1 MFPIIEIGSIHLS
14 TYWVIYG
21 LAIVVGGMLAL
32 HRLVQGGFPV
42 HHATQFVLLP
52 IWGGIVGAFL
62 GGSLAFLLRTF
73 IITGTLT
80 WQRGSAFM
88 GALIGCASVAL
99 LYCRRYGLPP
109 GRAFDLEWLSVPLG
123 QAIGRL
129 GCLAAGCCCGKATDS
144 WLGMYL
150 PNVHGDWMVRYP
162 TQLMSSGANLLIFIG
177 LLAFDHYRTRRLDRP
192 EGSAL
197 SSSKGVALNLSKGW
211 PFDGFLFLLYVDLY
225 CLKRFTVEFLR
236 DTPPPLIGPFTLA
249 HIACFVGFLL
259 STALM
264 LRNLR
269 STAPSSERVALSPTA
284 AGGQDRL
291 C

>member
-1 MFPIIEIGSIHLS
+1 MFPTIEIGPLHLS

-21 LAIVVGGMLAL
+21 VAIVVGGMLAF
-32 HRLVQGGFPV
+32 HRLVKGGIPV
-42 HHATQFVLLP
+42 HHATRFVLLP

-62 GGSLAFLLRTF
+62 GGGLASLLRTF

-88 GALIGCASVAL
+88 GALIGYASVAL

-109 GRAFDLEWLSVPLG
+109 GRAFDLCGLPIPLG

-150 PNVHGDWMVRYP
+150 PNVHGDWMMRYP
-162 TQLMSSGANLLIFIG
+162 TRLMSSAANLLIFIG
-177 LLAFDHYRTRRLDRP
+177 LLAFERYGRRR
-192 EGSAL
+192 SAL
-197 SSSKGVALNLSKGW
+197 TPTPPLAERPGGGGEGW

-269 STAPSSERVALSPTA
+269 STAPSPERVALSPTA
-284 AGGQDRL
+284 ASGQDRL

>member
-14 TYWVIYG
+14 TYGAIYS

-32 HRLVQGGFPV
+32 HRLVQGGIPV
-42 HHATQFVLLP
+42 HHATRFVLLP

-62 GGSLAFLLRTF
+62 GGGLASLLRTF

-80 WQRGSAFM
+80 WQGGSAFV

-99 LYCRRYGLPP
+99 LYCRRYGLPL
-109 GRAFDLEWLSVPLG
+109 GRAFDLGWLSVPLG

-129 GCLAAGCCCGKATDS
+129 GCLAAGCCCGKATGS

-162 TQLMSSGANLLIFIG
+162 TQLMSSAANLLIFVG
-177 LLAFDHYRTRRLDRP
+177 LLAFERYGAHRC
-192 EGSAL
+192 G
-197 SSSKGVALNLSKGW
+197 KGQGW
-211 PFDGFLFLLYVDLY
+211 PFDGFLFLLYVHLY
-225 CLKRFTVEFLR
+225 CAKRFAIEFLR
-236 DTPPPLIGPFTLA
+236 EDFTLVAGPFTMA
-249 HIACFVGFLL
+249 HIVCFIIFVV

-264 LRNLR
+264 LRGLR
-269 STAPSSERVALSPTA
+269 STVSVRRGAAL
-284 AGGQDRL
+284 
-291 C
+291 